1 MISMIWAT
9 TTLALLFAIT
19 AAAPGYAFADSPI
32 QPPVPDWANK
42 EMPVPYDAVLY
53 ETTENLSLKAL
64 KRERRKASSSLV
76 GFARLGGALCPEAL
90 VMAVEP
96 TAKFCTLNATG
107 SDNISLIT
115 GFGTFTGDVEV
126 TVQEVLKG
134 KITPDS
140 PEVVVATGRFTGK
153 MDFSPAIVDGVPLG
167 SVDGFVS
174 LGKFSKRVPFHGV
187 FRLPFLFAPFALANN
202 CDENA
207 PLYLTDPE
215 KFGIPS
221 TFGVSCVADNEMAI
235 GYPTVRFEIFF
246 SF

>member
-1 MISMIWAT
+1 MIRRIWAT

-42 EMPVPYDAVLY
+42 DMPVPYDAVLY
-53 ETTENLSLKAL
+53 ETTENLNLKAL

-140 PEVVVATGRFTGK
+140 PEVVIATGRFTGK
-153 MDFSPAIVDGVPLG
+153 MDFSRAIVDGVPLG

-187 FRLPFLFAPFALANN
+187 FRLPFALGIPGLPP
-202 CDENA
+202 DWYVLNA
-207 PLYLTDPE
+207 PEPLPADMSQWVLAP
-215 KFGIPS
+215 
-221 TFGVSCVADNEMAI
+221 VADNETAV
-235 GYPTVRFEIFF
+235 GYPTVRFEI